1 MFTVSDEVLDIISKK
16 KYCPPSL
23 EGEKDF
29 HNRKDRG
36 AHPKFWKEFLRG
48 TKILFC
54 RRGFQCFLPLRGTK
68 ILFCGRGFKCL
79 SPLRGSNSKSPHY
92 LLSYLFWFNTL
103 TGTVKAPT
111 VDLLTLNTLRET
123 KTTF

>member
-29 HNRKDRG
+29 HNREDRG
-36 AHPKFWKEFLRG
+36 AHPKFWKEF
-48 TKILFC
+48 
-54 RRGFQCFLPLRGTK
+54 LRGTK

-123 KTTF
+123 